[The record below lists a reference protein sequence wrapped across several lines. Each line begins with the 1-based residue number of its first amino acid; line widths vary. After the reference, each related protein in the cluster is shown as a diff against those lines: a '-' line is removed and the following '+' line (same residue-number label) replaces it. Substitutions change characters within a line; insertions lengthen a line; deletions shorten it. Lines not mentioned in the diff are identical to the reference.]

1 MHDMILLSMT
11 VNGMAQL
18 QDVFSD
24 ARAYGARLAQMLTS
38 SQLPEDV
45 QRAWAV
51 LVPHMSLA
59 QMQKFEL
66 LLKAHIN
73 GEVVHQL
80 EDTFLEIRAELT
92 RHELATAGAVHQAH
106 IGLDAIEKQL
116 DALERAGGKRT
127 E

>member
-1 MHDMILLSMT
+1 MT

-45 QRAWAV
+45 QHAWAA

-59 QMQKFEL
+59 QMQHFEL
-66 LLKAHIN
+66 LLKAHMN

-80 EDTFLEIRAELT
+80 EDAFLEIRAELT
-92 RHELATAGAVHQAH
+92 RHELATAGAVHKAH
-106 IGLDAIEKQL
+106 VGLDAIEKQL